1 MTSVTLGI
9 SALCNSGVQDT
20 SENLSKLC
28 SKLWVEP
35 AVEEGVEA
43 GGGLGDEVGD
53 EEGKEIQIPAA
64 DLPRE
69 YEHQVDNVEREP
81 ADAEDNHHG
90 NQHLVQSRSSGGLS
104 LPLPHC
110 HGLCPHGISV
120 TGVKPQHDP
129 GVAEDD
135 DGEGNE
141 VLNNVPR
148 YVVII

>member
-1 MTSVTLGI
+1 MTSVTLAV
-9 SALCNSGVQDT
+9 SALCSSVVQDT
-20 SENLSKLC
+20 FENLPKLC

-43 GGGLGDEVGD
+43 GGGLGDEVCN

-90 NQHLVQSRSSGGLS
+90 NQHLVHSRSSGGLALS
-104 LPLPHC
+104 LPHC
-110 HGLCPHGISV
+110 HGLCPPRISV
-120 TGVKPQHDP
+120 LC
-129 GVAEDD
+129 
-135 DGEGNE
+135 DGCEAAA
-141 VLNNVPR
+141 
-148 YVVII
+148 